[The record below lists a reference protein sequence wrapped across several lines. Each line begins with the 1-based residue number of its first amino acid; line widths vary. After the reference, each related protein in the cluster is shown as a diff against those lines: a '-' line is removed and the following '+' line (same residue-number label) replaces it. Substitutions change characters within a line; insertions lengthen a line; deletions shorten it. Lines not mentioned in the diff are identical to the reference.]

1 MANAFT
7 PNSSLVRDVAPTP
20 NFGPRRLP
28 VDMLLLHYTGMETA
42 QAAIE
47 IMQKPEAEV
56 SCHYVVLEDGGI
68 VQMVA
73 EENRAWHA
81 GRSMWEGESDTNS
94 RSIGI
99 EIVNP
104 GHSGGLPP
112 YPEAQMAAVVELC
125 RDILSRHPIRADRV
139 LAHSDVAP
147 ARKHDPGENFP
158 WERLHAA
165 GIGHLVPEAEMEGGR
180 FFMIGDEG
188 QPVAALQ
195 AMLALYGYEV
205 EVNGRYD
212 GAMETLVSAFQRHFR
227 RSRVD
232 GVADGCTI
240 LTLRNLLASR
250 PADGAGEAEEVV
262 ETVQATHSA
271 IKLYKAGEG

>member
-1 MANAFT
+1 MTFS
-7 PNSSLVRDVAPTP
+7 PDSPLVRQIAPTP

-42 QAAIE
+42 EAAIA

-56 SCHYVVLEDGGI
+56 SCHYVVLEDGAV

-112 YPEAQMAAVVELC
+112 YPEAQIAAVVELC
-125 RDILSRHPIRADRV
+125 RDILSRHAIRADRV

-165 GIGHLVPEAEMEGGR
+165 GIGHLVPEAEMVGGR
-180 FFMIGDEG
+180 FFMVGDEG

-195 AMLALYGYEV
+195 AMLALYGYDV

-212 GAMETLVSAFQRHFR
+212 AAMETLVTAFQRHFR

-232 GVADGCTI
+232 GVADAGTI

-250 PADGAGEAEEVV
+250 PKDDEPDQEESVH
-262 ETVQATHSA
+262 AAHPG
-271 IKLYKAGEG
+271 IRLYKAGEG